1 MTCTPFTALA
11 CPLDGQALIHNE
23 KQWYCEAGHSF
34 DLARQGYVH
43 LLPVQKKRTKSP
55 GDSKEMVAARQ
66 RFLASGFYK
75 PIADAVNLAVLDG
88 LASTESISCLDAG
101 CGEGYYLHKLAESVS
116 GLRSLAVLGVDISK
130 PAILAA
136 TKQGSQF
143 QWVVA
148 SNANLPVLP
157 ETVDR
162 ILCLF
167 GFPVYSEFARVLTSG
182 GRIIQADAGY
192 DHLREL
198 REIIYSELK
207 PPRESRGAVPEGF
220 ELLSMETVHYK
231 INLPGKADIADLLAM
246 TPHLYRASP
255 EGREKAAALESLSVT
270 VDVAVRCYEKRRV

>member
-101 CGEGYYLHKLAESVS
+101 CGEGYYLHKL
-116 GLRSLAVLGVDISK
+116 
-130 PAILAA
+130 
-136 TKQGSQF
+136 
-143 QWVVA
+143 
-148 SNANLPVLP
+148 
-157 ETVDR
+157 
-162 ILCLF
+162 
-167 GFPVYSEFARVLTSG
+167 
-182 GRIIQADAGY
+182 
-192 DHLREL
+192 
-198 REIIYSELK
+198 
-207 PPRESRGAVPEGF
+207 
-220 ELLSMETVHYK
+220 
-231 INLPGKADIADLLAM
+231 
-246 TPHLYRASP
+246 
-255 EGREKAAALESLSVT
+255 
-270 VDVAVRCYEKRRV
+270 